1 MKSLNLLVCCGVIN
15 HYYYSHV
22 NNFSITLTF
31 NPKLTIVYHY
41 GVMLQ
46 QLSWINYGD
55 FRKKRFV
62 LYTMLPLMPPVM
74 ICFVNLT
81 VSIYTNVIVIKYLFA
96 HLLYSIPHVH
106 LLVTF
111 LIYTSQIPHMH
122 YGQIM
127 IIYALKCHFH
137 IKKCIN
143 PPFHIHVLFCGINC
157 QLNYAQIILL
167 LRVKKDYILLNSITN
182 DYQNLMA

>member
-62 LYTMLPLMPPVM
+62 LFTMLPLMPPVM

-96 HLLYSIPHVH
+96 HLLYSIPCSPLTD
-106 LLVTF
+106 LLN
-111 LIYTSQIPHMH
+111 LHIPNSS
-122 YGQIM
+122 
-127 IIYALKCHFH
+127 YALRSNYDYLCLKV
-137 IKKCIN
+137 
-143 PPFHIHVLFCGINC
+143 PFPHKEMYKSSLSYSCSFLWNKLPIELCSNHSLASC
-157 QLNYAQIILL
+157 
-167 LRVKKDYILLNSITN
+167 KKDYILLNSITN
-182 DYQNLMA
+182 DYRNLMA